1 MQPMLGHG
9 GHSRGDIRDLTAHHP
24 HRRSGIRSITATGT
38 ADRNMIDD
46 LAGLF
51 DQFQRKPLDPRLFPG
66 RHPVLRRSDRGGAAC
81 SGPSED
87 GGFDEF
93 REF

>member
-1 MQPMLGHG
+1 
-9 GHSRGDIRDLTAHHP
+9 
-24 HRRSGIRSITATGT
+24 
-38 ADRNMIDD
+38 MIDD